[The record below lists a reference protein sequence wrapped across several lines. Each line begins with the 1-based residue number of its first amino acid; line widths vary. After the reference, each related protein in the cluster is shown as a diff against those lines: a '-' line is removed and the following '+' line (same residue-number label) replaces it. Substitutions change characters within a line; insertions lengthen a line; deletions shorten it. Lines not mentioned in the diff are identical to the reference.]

1 MCTAYTWAG
10 LVGSVVQ
17 VISGYSVN
25 IVVAWLSRL
34 HNLCTVILQS
44 QMAKN
49 HVVFPSNTL
58 SIRFE
63 GGRQAQPVST
73 DASLQPSTVA
83 DMCVTLVL
91 VTLCKHKETF

>member
-10 LVGSVVQ
+10 PVGRMAQ
-17 VISGYSVN
+17 VISVYSVN

-44 QMAKN
+44 QVARN

-63 GGRQAQPVST
+63 GGRQTHDQPLST

-83 DMCVTLVL
+83 DM
-91 VTLCKHKETF
+91 